1 MAEYLSVDRHP
12 THRSPRVA
20 DARVRVNGQM
30 VRYRAVGDGPPVLL
44 VHGLGGSPRWWNR
57 TTQALAEAHRVIL
70 PELPGFGFGLRF
82 GAERVPF
89 RLAEA
94 PDVLAGLMDRLG
106 ISGAR
111 LVGHSLGALACAG
124 VAARAPGRVDRLVLI
139 APPVRTAASGLLGN
153 ALPAARTILGLP
165 LAAALTVATDIAV
178 RSPLTLLRAA
188 GELLVGEHAAE
199 LARILVPTLLVW
211 GARDVLVP
219 TSGAAELAAA
229 MPRCQ
234 LRVIPGAGH
243 VPMLDRPA
251 ELTRELENFLA
262 A

>member
-1 MAEYLSVDRHP
+1 VPVDGHL
-12 THRSPRVA
+12 
-20 DARVRVNGQM
+20 
-30 VRYRAVGDGPPVLL
+30 VRYRAIGDGPPVLL
-44 VHGLGGSPRWWNR
+44 VHGLGGSPRWWSR

-82 GAERVPF
+82 GAQRVPF
-89 RLAEA
+89 RLSEA
-94 PDVLAGLMDRLG
+94 PDVLHGLMDRLG

-153 ALPAARTILGLP
+153 ALPAARTILSLP

-199 LARILVPTLLVW
+199 LARILVPTLLLW
-211 GARDVLVP
+211 GSRDALVP

-229 MPRCQ
+229 MPRCE

-243 VPMLDRPA
+243 VPMLDRP
-251 ELTRELENFLA
+251 EDLTRELRDFLA

>member
-1 MAEYLSVDRHP
+1 MRVDGHL
-12 THRSPRVA
+12 
-20 DARVRVNGQM
+20 
-30 VRYRAVGDGPPVLL
+30 VRYRAIGDGPPVLL
-44 VHGLGGSPRWWNR
+44 VHGLGGSLRWWSR
-57 TTQALAEAHRVIL
+57 TTQALADAHRVIL

-82 GAERVPF
+82 SAERVPF

-94 PDVLAGLMDRLG
+94 PDVLHGLMDRLG

-124 VAARAPGRVDRLVLI
+124 VAARAPGCVDRLVLI
-139 APPVRTAASGLLGN
+139 APPVRTAASGLIGN
-153 ALPAARTILGLP
+153 ALPAARTILALP
-165 LAAALTVATDIAV
+165 LAAALTVATDIAA

-199 LARILVPTLLVW
+199 LARILVPTLLLW

-219 TSGAAELAAA
+219 TAGAEELAAA

-251 ELTRELENFLA
+251 ELTRELETFLA

>member
-1 MAEYLSVDRHP
+1 MQRYTVERG
-12 THRSPRVA
+12 PRVE
-20 DARVRVNGQM
+20 DGRVRVGRHL
-30 VRYRAVGDGPPVLL
+30 VRYRAVGEGPPVLL
-44 VHGLGGSPRWWNR
+44 VHGLGGSPRWWGR
-57 TTQALAEAHRVIL
+57 TTHALAEVHRVIL
-70 PELPGFGFGLRF
+70 PELPGFGLGFG
-82 GAERVPF
+82 GAPF

-94 PDVLAGLMDRLG
+94 PDVLRGLLDRLE
-106 ISGAR
+106 IPHAR

-124 VAARAPGRVDRLVLI
+124 VAAAAPRRVERLVLI
-139 APPVRTAASGLLGN
+139 APPVRTAGAGLLGN
-153 ALPAARTILGLP
+153 VLPAARTILGLP
-165 LAAALTVATDIAV
+165 LAAALTVATDIAGS
-178 RSPLTLLRAA
+178 SPLALLRAA

-199 LARILVPTLLVW
+199 LARVLVPTLLLW

-243 VPMLDRPA
+243 VPMLDRPDDLA
-251 ELTRELENFLA
+251 RELEEFLA

>member
-1 MAEYLSVDRHP
+1 VD
-12 THRSPRVA
+12 
-20 DARVRVNGQM
+20 DARVRIGGHL
-30 VRYRAVGDGPPVLL
+30 VRYRAIGDGPPVLL
-44 VHGLGGSPRWWNR
+44 VHGLGGSPRWWSG
-57 TTQALAEAHRVIL
+57 TTQALADAHRVIL

-94 PDVLAGLMDRLG
+94 PDLLHAFMDRLG
-106 ISGAR
+106 IAGVR

-124 VAARAPGRVDRLVLI
+124 VAARAPGRVERLVLI

-153 ALPAARTILGLP
+153 VLPAARTILALP
-165 LAAALTVATDIAV
+165 LAAAVTVASDIVA

-199 LARILVPTLLVW
+199 LARILVPTLLLW

-219 TSGAAELAAA
+219 TSGAKELAAA

-251 ELTRELENFLA
+251 ELTRELEAFLA

>member
-1 MAEYLSVDRHP
+1 MRVDGRL
-12 THRSPRVA
+12 
-20 DARVRVNGQM
+20 
-30 VRYRAVGDGPPVLL
+30 VRYREFGDGPPVLL
-44 VHGLGGSPRWWNR
+44 VHGLGGSPRWWGR
-57 TTQALAEAHRVIL
+57 TTDALSEAHRVIL

-82 GAERVPF
+82 GVERMPF

-106 ISGAR
+106 LAGAR
-111 LVGHSLGALACAG
+111 QRAERVADQVRAG
-124 VAARAPGRVDRLVLI
+124 VAARMPGRVERLVMI

-165 LAAALTVATDIAV
+165 VAAALTVATDIAA

-188 GELLVGEHAAE
+188 GELLMGEHAAE
-199 LARILVPTLLVW
+199 LARILVPTLLLW
-211 GARDVLVP
+211 GARDLLVP
-219 TSGAAELAAA
+219 AARAHELAAA

-234 LRVIPGAGH
+234 LRLIPGAGH
-243 VPMLDRPA
+243 VPMLDRPDA
-251 ELTRELENFLA
+251 LTRELQVFLA